1 MPPLILGDTPYLVKH
16 IIEESFLLIID
27 RPLAEENGM
36 PMFLTHRIE
45 EIVANST
52 DTRHAIGA
60 FALQE
65 RMHLSDYTIADIARE
80 TFSSKA
86 SVTRF
91 AKALGYPGWR
101 EFIRDFMAEVRYETN
116 HDAIVDMNYP
126 FNEGDTQETI
136 VNAIADVR
144 FEAIADTMRALN
156 RGMLELGVRYLQ
168 RAQNVW
174 VFGISPNDYLGSLF
188 CRKLLSVGKTAQV
201 VRSGEYGL
209 VARSLGPNDCAL
221 IISYSGNNP
230 HIDPLRHLQE
240 LNGRRVPVIALTS
253 EGDTYL
259 RRHARCVLTI
269 SSREALYAKISTFAT
284 EASTSYLLD
293 LLFACYFARSYQRN
307 LERKLA
313 GGKVLEKGRQGAAE
327 TV

>member
-16 IIEESFLLIID
+16 IIKESFLLIID

-101 EFIRDFMAEVRYETN
+101 EFIRDFMAEVRYETS